1 MTRSKPEVEIKFPI
15 NDLKSLE
22 TALRRNG
29 FRRVGKRAHEMNVL
43 YDFPDRRLRKR
54 GELLRLREYAG
65 TWTLTHKAKAI
76 YGRHKRR
83 HEAEVDISDGHIFAD
98 IVQSLGMRES
108 FRYEKFRT
116 KWSDGTGEVVLDET
130 PIGNVGEIEGP
141 ARWIDRT
148 ARTLGVKRTD
158 YSTQSYAELFFEWKR
173 QTGSTAQDM
182 TFAAVRTKGAKN
194 ARRG

>member
-54 GELLRLREYAG
+54 GELLRVREYAG
-65 TWTLTHKAKAI
+65 SWTLTHKAKAI
-76 YGRHKRR
+76 SGRHKRR
-83 HEAEVDISDGHIFAD
+83 HEAEVNLSDGRIFAEML
-98 IVQSLGMRES
+98 QSIGMSES

-148 ARTLGVKRTD
+148 AHRLGVKQPD
-158 YSTQSYAELFFEWKR
+158 YSTKSYAELFFEWKR
-173 QTGSTAQDM
+173 QTGSTADDM
-182 TFAAVRTKGAKN
+182 TFAAVRKGKKN